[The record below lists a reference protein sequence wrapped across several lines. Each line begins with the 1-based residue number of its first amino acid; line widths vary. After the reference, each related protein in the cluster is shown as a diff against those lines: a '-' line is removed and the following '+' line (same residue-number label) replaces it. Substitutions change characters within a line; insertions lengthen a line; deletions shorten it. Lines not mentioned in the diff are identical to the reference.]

1 MRRHRPVD
9 RWECWSSTLGPVTSS
24 TMRGP
29 GPWPEEQSGPRAS
42 PGSVDSPPERRE
54 SVPYGPELLR
64 RQPGQDSV
72 MVMLPVA
79 APLLDDEVSLR
90 CEADTVEARIPLQ
103 ASGLRLSL
111 DPPIGM

>member
-1 MRRHRPVD
+1 MGMLEFHSGSGDKLDDETSWALARRAKR
-9 RWECWSSTLGPVTSS
+9 SQGL
-24 TMRGP
+24 P
-29 GPWPEEQSGPRAS
+29 GR
-42 PGSVDSPPERRE
+42 VDSPPERRE